1 MSATP
6 FDSTHLHRL
15 FPAGELAKLFSDSA
29 EIRALMIVAG
39 TLAKVQGEAGLIP
52 ETAAK
57 AIHRAALE
65 LQIDP
70 GGLARATAACG
81 SVVPPLLEAFASLMQ
96 APDYAQYL
104 GQGAR
109 PEDLQDCAL
118 ALRLRQVLA
127 QFETS
132 LDGLDGTQDL
142 RAELPALRDALLCV
156 SLGGENA
163 EILRPALAE
172 ALNLGA
178 QGWGAD
184 RRPLRDLADWGARLV
199 HTLAAGTPDDAPLAA
214 LAVQVGALSTALDEQ
229 APENARPAPMQRHL
243 ESLTLPQLLLAC
255 GAAMRR
261 AHAFA
266 ETAGKTPPAGE

>member
-15 FPAGELAKLFSDSA
+15 FPAGDLAKLFSDSA

-70 GGLARATAACG
+70 GGLAQATAACG

-132 LDGLDGTQDL
+132 VDGLDGTQNL
-142 RAELPALRDALLCV
+142 RAELPELRDALLCV

-199 HTLAAGTPDDAPLAA
+199 QTLAAGTGDAPLAA
-214 LAVQVGALSTALDEQ
+214 LAAHVSALSTALGQ
-229 APENARPAPMQRHL
+229 QSPENARPAPVQRHL
-243 ESLTLPQLLLAC
+243 ESLSLPQLLLAC

-266 ETAGKTPPAGE
+266 ETAGKTPPVGE